1 MRKRSS
7 RARCRL
13 VNGFGSPAPEACGP
27 LLRSSCVNRRAAARP
42 FAHPF
47 GLVAKINDLSREH
60 NMIELYK
67 IMIWHF
73 IDLCQV

>member
-1 MRKRSS
+1 MALARRRLDRLAGPFRDGRGKTSGRS
-7 RARCRL
+7 L
-13 VNGFGSPAPEACGP
+13 GP
-27 LLRSSCVNRRAAARP
+27 
-42 FAHPF
+42 FHPL

-73 IDLCQV
+73 IYLCQV